1 MCGGG
6 CGAAERARVANAGP
20 AVRLCPHTHPPT
32 HPSAHL
38 PTCPPTHTLCAGAM
52 TFCFIQSIQQGQ
64 GATYNTLFRA
74 CRIALKFGPQHF
86 TQVPQLTTSHRFDLN
101 RKFVL

>member
-1 MCGGG
+1 
-6 CGAAERARVANAGP
+6 
-20 AVRLCPHTHPPT
+20 
-32 HPSAHL
+32 
-38 PTCPPTHTLCAGAM
+38 M